1 MTMSA
6 DASRLGAHPK
16 QLTSD
21 GARVRR
27 ILIVD
32 DEEIIRTSL
41 TRLLERAGYECHSAA
56 DAFEARNK
64 VGFGFFDL
72 VLCDIQMPG
81 DSGMDLLKQIAAE
94 RPDTAILMASV
105 EDDPKVAREA
115 MEIGAHGYV
124 VKPFT
129 PNEILI
135 NVANALMRA
144 DLERGRSFH
153 AAELE
158 GKLTDRSQAL
168 NQAIHSLHEHKN
180 KDQVAWRETLDR
192 LTRALALRDEET
204 GRHIERVGLYCELLA
219 EKAGLTTWEPSEMCR
234 ASMLHD
240 VGKIGIPDAI
250 LTKPSRLTPAETKT
264 VRRHCELGYQLLS
277 GSKSPLLDLAAS
289 IALTH
294 HERWDGKGYP
304 RSLAGEEI
312 PVEGRIAAVADV
324 FDAMSSARVYRPP
337 IPMDEVLK
345 IMRRESGAH
354 FDPRF
359 VGLLLDS
366 LPDFMKI
373 RDEHPDQQRRPK
385 SIRVLVVDDQQL
397 FAQGMLRLLDGT
409 EGIAV
414 VGVAASVEEAVKMGA
429 AEKPDVVV
437 LDWNLPDGTG
447 ADAAQ
452 RLLADNPSTK
462 LVVLTGLTVETVLA
476 GAVEAGCAAVLTKNR
491 AFEEIADAI
500 SSAHT
505 GEVTISLSK
514 LSSIVGRLQSPRP
527 GLGANLT
534 SRELDV
540 MGRLAEGLSNEAI
553 AEVLSLS
560 VHTVRNHVQSI
571 IMKMKAHSKLEAV
584 MKGLR
589 EGIVDV
595 PPRFSLA

>member
-1 MTMSA
+1 MHMTS
-6 DASRLGAHPK
+6 G
-16 QLTSD
+16 
-21 GARVRR
+21 GARPRR
-27 ILIVD
+27 VLIVD
-32 DEEIIRTSL
+32 DEEIIRSSM
-41 TRLLERAGYECHSAA
+41 TRLLERAGYECHSAS
-56 DAFEARNK
+56 DAFVARDK
-64 VGFGFFDL
+64 VGSGFFDL
-72 VLCDIQMPG
+72 VLCDLQMPG
-81 DSGMDLLKQIAAE
+81 GSGMELLRQIASE
-94 RPDTAILMASV
+94 RPDTAILMVSV
-105 EDDPKVAREA
+105 EDDPEVAREA
-115 MEIGAHGYV
+115 TELGAYGYV

-135 NVANALMRA
+135 NVANALMHA

-153 AAELE
+153 AAEIE

-168 NQAIHSLHEHKN
+168 NRAIQSLHEHKN
-180 KDQVAWRETLDR
+180 EDQVASRETLDR

-204 GRHIERVGLYCELLA
+204 GRHIERVGLYCQLLA
-219 EKAGLTTWEPSEMCR
+219 EKSGLTTWGPAEMRR
-234 ASMLHD
+234 AAMLHD

-250 LTKPSRLTPAETKT
+250 LTKPSQLTPEETKT
-264 VRRHCELGYQLLS
+264 VRRHCELGYELLS

-337 IPMDEVLK
+337 IAMDEVVK
-345 IMRRESGAH
+345 IMSRESGAH
-354 FDPRF
+354 FDPRL
-359 VGLLLDS
+359 VGLLLES
-366 LPDFMKI
+366 LPDFMRI
-373 RDEHPDQQRRPK
+373 REEHPDRQPRSKP
-385 SIRVLVVDDQQL
+385 IRVLVVDDQQL
-397 FAQGMLRLLDGT
+397 FAQGMLRLLEGDD
-409 EGIAV
+409 GIAV
-414 VGVAASVEEAVKMGA
+414 VGVAASVEEAVKIGT

-447 ADAAQ
+447 ADAAR
-452 RLLADNPSTK
+452 RLLAEDPSVK

-491 AFEEIADAI
+491 AFEEIVDAI
-500 SSAHT
+500 CSAHT
-505 GEVTISLSK
+505 GDVTISLSK

-553 AEVLSLS
+553 AEVLTLS

-589 EGIVDV
+589 EGIIDV
-595 PPRFSLA
+595 PSRFSLA